1 VFDWQYG
8 EKSNRLGRQLI
19 GAPHLG
25 DPPRMTGQLT
35 DSEHNAL
42 AGIAYRM
49 ANQILK
55 DHAEAMD
62 VASETMIT
70 LIARF
75 EAPSNSESYVTTV
88 AKNLAKN
95 KQRGL
100 SRQRRRLA
108 FWADSNPE
116 PGLGDPDR
124 HLSQIVVQEAIKGL
138 PDRQREAITYCYLE
152 GMDRQAAAKKMGLEV
167 ASVKTHLKRAFSTLR
182 EELSEEKGQLK

>member
-1 VFDWQYG
+1 
-8 EKSNRLGRQLI
+8 LM

-25 DPPRMTGQLT
+25 NPPRMTGWLA

-75 EAPSNSESYVTTV
+75 ESPSNSESYVTTV

-100 SRQRRRLA
+100 NRQRRRLA
-108 FWADSNPE
+108 FWADSKLE
-116 PGLGDPDR
+116 SDSGDPDR

-152 GMDRQAAAKKMGLEV
+152 GLDRQAAAKKMGLEV

-182 EELSEEKGQLK
+182 EELSEEKGQLT